1 MEPVLPTFLAAF
13 LAEWGDPTQLLT
25 IALVSRFPGDR
36 RVSIGITAAA
46 LANGLL
52 SAYFGTLV
60 AGYVNFRAL
69 TLLIALALLFAGFGM
84 MLPVKPPKLASYG
97 SNSALVVSFLG
108 FGILAFGDKTQ
119 FVTMAIAASTHSL
132 FLAGCASAAG
142 IVLANVPAMILGDR
156 LTTLLPIRALRIG
169 AATLL
174 ALAGCICVISA
185 LQLV

>member
-36 RVSIGITAAA
+36 RVSIGIAAAA

-84 MLPVKPPKLASYG
+84 MLPVKPPKLATYG
-97 SNSALVVSFLG
+97 SNSALVVSFL
-108 FGILAFGDKTQ
+108 LSD
-119 FVTMAIAASTHSL
+119 MARSFLSALEEGLRWPRRAPHSL
-132 FLAGCASAAG
+132 C
-142 IVLANVPAMILGDR
+142 IL
-156 LTTLLPIRALRIG
+156 
-169 AATLL
+169 
-174 ALAGCICVISA
+174 
-185 LQLV
+185 